1 MTKISLS
8 LNKTLEQNAAVYF
21 EKAKKAKKKLEG
33 TLNILQVSRQKR
45 KKMLEEDL
53 MDQYDQAE
61 LEKVKQQ
68 KQERAKEQWYEK
80 FRWFI
85 TSEGFLVIGGRDA
98 TSNEIVIKK
107 HAEKNDVVFHTDM
120 AGSPF
125 FVIKVPGGEAGSN
138 APGEASLQEV
148 ANATFT
154 FSRAVKLGLSTSS
167 VFWVKP
173 EQVTKEANT
182 GEYLTKGAFVIRGK
196 TNYVYPSF
204 DLAVGVTKEGKV
216 MCGPKSAVKKN
227 CVKSVVLE
235 KDEQAKPSETAKF
248 VKKLLETNADLDAI
262 IRALPA
268 VGLKVKKDSKS
279 MEKI

>member
-1 MTKISLS
+1 MVLKMVKITLS

-33 TLNILQVSRQKR
+33 VLNILQLSQQKR

-61 LEKVKQQ
+61 IEKIKQQ
-68 KQERAKEQWYEK
+68 KQERVKEQWYEK

-85 TSEGFLVIGGRDA
+85 TSEGFLVVGGRDA
-98 TSNEIVIKK
+98 TSNEIIIKK
-107 HAEKNDVVFHTDM
+107 HAEKNDIVFHTDM

-125 FVIKVPGGEAGSN
+125 LVIKVSGNDSAG
-138 APGEASLQEV
+138 APGEAS
-148 ANATFT
+148 
-154 FSRAVKLGLSTSS
+154 LSTSS
-167 VFWVKP
+167 VFWVRP
-173 EQVTKEANT
+173 DQVTKEANT

-204 DLAVGVTKEGKV
+204 DLAIGVTKEGKV
-216 MCGPKSAVKKN
+216 MCGPKGAVKKN

-235 KDEQAKPSETAKF
+235 KDEQAKPSETAKL
-248 VKKLLETNADLDAI
+248 VKKLLETHADLDTI

-268 VGLKVKKDSKS
+268 VGLKVKK
-279 MEKI
+279 ERL

>member
-33 TLNILQVSRQKR
+33 TLNILQISQQKR

-61 LEKVKQQ
+61 IEKIKQQ
-68 KQERAKEQWYEK
+68 KHERTKEQWYEK

-85 TSEGFLVIGGRDA
+85 TSEGFLVVGGRDA
-98 TSNEIVIKK
+98 TSNEIIIKK
-107 HAEKNDVVFHTDM
+107 HAEKNDIVFHTDM

-125 FVIKVPGGEAGSN
+125 LVIKVSGNDSTG
-138 APGEASLQEV
+138 APGEASLQEA

-167 VFWVKP
+167 VFWVRP
-173 EQVTKEANT
+173 DQVTKEANT

-204 DLAVGVTKEGKV
+204 DLAIGITKEGKI

-227 CVKSVVLE
+227 CVKS
-235 KDEQAKPSETAKF
+235 
-248 VKKLLETNADLDAI
+248 
-262 IRALPA
+262 
-268 VGLKVKKDSKS
+268 
-279 MEKI
+279 

>member
-1 MTKISLS
+1 MVKITLS

-33 TLNILQVSRQKR
+33 TLNILQVSQQKR

-53 MDQYDQAE
+53 VDQYDQAE
-61 LEKVKQQ
+61 IDKLKQQ
-68 KQERAKEQWYEK
+68 KQERTKEQWYEK

-98 TSNEIVIKK
+98 TSNEIIVKK
-107 HAEKNDVVFHTDM
+107 HAEKNDIVFHTDM

-125 FVIKVPGGEAGSN
+125 FVIKVPGGEVGSN
-138 APGEASLQEV
+138 TPGEASLQEV

-204 DLAVGVTKEGKV
+204 DLAIGVTKEGKV

-248 VKKLLETNADLDAI
+248 VKKLLETNADLDAV

-268 VGLKVKKDSKS
+268 VGLKVKK
-279 MEKI
+279 EK

>member
-33 TLNILQVSRQKR
+33 TLNILQISQQKR

-61 LEKVKQQ
+61 IEKIKQQ
-68 KQERAKEQWYEK
+68 KHERTKEQWYEK

-85 TSEGFLVIGGRDA
+85 TSEGFLVVGGRDA
-98 TSNEIVIKK
+98 TSNEIIIKK
-107 HAEKNDVVFHTDM
+107 HAEKNDIVFHTDM

-125 FVIKVPGGEAGSN
+125 LVIKVWGNDSTG
-138 APGEASLQEV
+138 APGEASLQEA

-167 VFWVKP
+167 VFWVRP
-173 EQVTKEANT
+173 DQVTKEANT

-204 DLAVGVTKEGKV
+204 DLAIGITKEGKI

-235 KDEQAKPSETAKF
+235 KDEQAKPSETAKL
-248 VKKLLETNADLDAI
+248 VKKLLETNADLDVV

-268 VGLKVKKDSKS
+268 VGLKVKK
-279 MEKI
+279 ERQ